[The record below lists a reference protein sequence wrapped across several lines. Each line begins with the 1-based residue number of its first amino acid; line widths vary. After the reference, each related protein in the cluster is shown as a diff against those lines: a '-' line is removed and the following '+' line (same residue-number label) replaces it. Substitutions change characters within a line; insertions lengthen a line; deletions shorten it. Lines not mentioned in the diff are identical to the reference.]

1 MNYDFDKSIGKL
13 TQCVSKNLGK
23 NLEKKF
29 VKNGFS
35 ITATDWS
42 VISMLYKYGK
52 RNQRDIS
59 FFMALDK
66 VRIKRIIDRL
76 EQKKLVIREE
86 SETDKRF
93 NNIKLTTDGKKIY
106 KQLIKY
112 VEDVITNA
120 VKDISVKDINKCLN
134 VLELIKENLISD
146 MK

>member
-23 NLEKKF
+23 NLEEKF

-42 VISMLYKYGK
+42 VISMLYKYGNC
-52 RNQRDIS
+52 NQRDIS
-59 FFMALDK
+59 IFMALDK

-86 SETDKRF
+86 SKTDKRF
-93 NNIKLTTDGKKIY
+93 NNIKLTAEGKKIY
-106 KQLIKY
+106 KQLVKY
-112 VEDVITNA
+112 VEEVIA
-120 VKDISVKDINKCLN
+120 VATKDISDKDINKCLDI
-134 VLELIKENLISD
+134 LELIKENLISE